1 MRRDLSIANPGLK
14 GPAPSQPLPGLLE
27 QAWNLSRAAH
37 GWLLTVHVPG
47 MFVVDGRRGKYRAVS
62 ITGEGCALD
71 CEHCKGSLL
80 KTMAHA
86 LDAEALIRLGR
97 EAVARGDHGMLV
109 TGGCDELGRLPW
121 NDFIFAIETL
131 KAETD
136 LAISVHSGQID
147 LPTARG
153 LKAAGV
159 DQVLVD
165 VIGDDRTAR
174 EVYHLPHGAATVRQ
188 TLDALAEVDLEIVPH
203 IVFGIHYGKPRGERA
218 ALEML
223 KSYPIKQYVVVVL
236 MPAKGTPMAEVVAP
250 EPEEVASF
258 LAWARLELPQVHAGL
273 GCARPRGKYRRELDV
288 LAVRAGINSVAL
300 PSDQCLEEARKRG
313 LEISFRETCCSVA

>member
-1 MRRDLSIANPGLK
+1 MRSDSSVANREAKRLALSESSPE
-14 GPAPSQPLPGLLE
+14 LLE
-27 QAWNLSRAAH
+27 QAWNISRALH

-62 ITGEGCALD
+62 ITGDGCALD

-97 EAVARGDHGMLV
+97 EAAARGDHGILV
-109 TGGCDELGRLPW
+109 TGGCDERGRLPW
-121 NDFIFAIETL
+121 NEFISAIATL
-131 KAETD
+131 KQETD
-136 LAISVHSGQID
+136 LAVSVHSGQID
-147 LPTARG
+147 LSIARG

-174 EVYHLPHGAATVRQ
+174 EVYHLSHGVATVRQ

-203 IVFGIHYGKPRGERA
+203 IVFGIHYGKPRAERA
-218 ALEML
+218 GLKML
-223 KSYPIKQYVVVVL
+223 KKYPLKQYVVVVL
-236 MPAKGTPMAEVVAP
+236 MPAKGTPMAEVHAP
-250 EPEEVASF
+250 APEEVAAF
-258 LAWARLELPQVHAGL
+258 LAWARIELPHLHAGL
-273 GCARPRGKYRRELDV
+273 GCARPRGKYRRDLDV

-300 PSDQCLEEARKRG
+300 PSDQCLEEASKRG